1 MLPRL
6 VGTEARCVPRTN
18 GAEQNAII
26 VVAAWPSRR
35 DTGAQSG
42 HGLCTRVFHGDAPVM
57 RRACAAPRA
66 ELVEE
71 AACEQACPSL
81 PYPDPAAPQAELVEE
96 EVFENER
103 FLPLRGWGARGHL
116 LPGERGRFSN
126 RAGTRSW
133 PDFPDVQLP
142 EGGAPALTHTLTLTQ
157 RWRPAL
163 RLLLPWP
170 RQELLPSAGKRPES
184 GSGVGV
190 NMRWER

>member
-57 RRACAAPRA
+57 RRACAAP
-66 ELVEE
+66 
-71 AACEQACPSL
+71 
-81 PYPDPAAPQAELVEE
+81 QAELVEE

-142 EGGAPALTHTLTLTQ
+142 EGGA
-157 RWRPAL
+157 
-163 RLLLPWP
+163 LPEP
-170 RQELLPSAGKRPES
+170 
-184 GSGVGV
+184 
-190 NMRWER
+190 